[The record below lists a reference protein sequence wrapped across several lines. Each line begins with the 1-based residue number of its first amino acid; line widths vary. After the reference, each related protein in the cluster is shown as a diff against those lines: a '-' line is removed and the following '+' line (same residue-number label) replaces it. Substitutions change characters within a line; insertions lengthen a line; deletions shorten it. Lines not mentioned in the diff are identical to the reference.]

1 MAELSLCMIVRDE
14 SKVLARCLESIA
26 GVADET
32 VIMDTGSTDGTVE
45 IARSFGAWVEPF
57 AWIDDFSAA
66 RNRSF
71 ELASCPYILWLD
83 ADDVLLPAERDKLL
97 ALKRRL
103 DKDAYLL
110 RYDYVHDRFG
120 ACTSSFLRERI
131 VRNTPRFRWCL
142 PVHESISLGPDV
154 ASEAVDITV
163 THRPAGN
170 MQRKHEKY
178 LGLLERLA
186 RQLGGSCPW
195 VDCLLGSEYHAGSRY
210 AEAAAAYER
219 FLEHSDE
226 RSIDGSCVRRQL
238 AESRYGLALQ
248 ARDPAEKRLHRQR
261 ARAAAESAWRLDPR
275 RSEPLLLLGHIAEEE
290 GELAEAV
297 SWYERAIQPLPA
309 VAAPVSPV
317 AYGVAPAI
325 RLSEVWKRLG
335 DLPRARHYNEM
346 ALAWRPTDPLLHL
359 ARRALGT

>member
-1 MAELSLCMIVRDE
+1 
-14 SKVLARCLESIA
+14 
-26 GVADET
+26 
-32 VIMDTGSTDGTVE
+32 VE